1 MLTVS
6 DLKAACE
13 VIEREHGSNGNIV
26 IQIRDAEGSLINGT
40 YVESTSRDSSGTL
53 YLRGYGRGSRSK
65 TGLHHSYPLEDIEKV
80 IQKIRTIEY
89 DFYNTYNL
97 VVSPDMKEQVK
108 NSVKLPENIKLMTSP
123 FVEKNKAYLLK
134 VGTDIIK
141 PRIGF
146 DRREECPNYDEVFG
160 CADCTAEH
168 CNYY

>member
-6 DLKAACE
+6 DLKEACE
-13 VIEREHGSNGNIV
+13 AIEREHGSDGNVI

-40 YVESTSRDSSGTL
+40 YAESMSRDSSGTL

-65 TGLHHSYPLEDIEKV
+65 IGLHHSYPLEDIEKV

-89 DFYNTYNL
+89 DSYGTYVL
-97 VVSPDMKEQVK
+97 LVSPDAKERIGD
-108 NSVKLPENIKLMTSP
+108 SIKLPDNVQLRTSP
-123 FVEKNKAYLLK
+123 FVEENRAYLLK

-146 DRREECPNYDEVFG
+146 DRREECPYYDEDLG
-160 CADCTAEH
+160 CSECAAEH
-168 CNYY
+168 CDYY